1 MDYVKLDG
9 VGSFDIPDVQAWSQ
23 ALRQTGRPIHLELS
37 NSLAIA
43 DASTWA
49 QYSNGWRTG
58 GDIECYGCESSGSA
72 VRLSWCSSRRRA
84 ASARSAR

>member
-1 MDYVKLDG
+1 VHYIKLDG

-43 DASTWA
+43 DASTWPPRR
-49 QYSNGWRTG
+49 SSWVRT
-58 GDIECYGCESSGSA
+58 
-72 VRLSWCSSRRRA
+72 
-84 ASARSAR
+84 